1 MGGEGALNSAL
12 ESDPRGTEEQLRTL
26 TELYGKDKLAEMKP
40 TELYKLYKA
49 HSIGS
54 KS

>member
-1 MGGEGALNSAL
+1 MSGEALINNSI
-12 ESDPRGTEEQLRTL
+12 ESDNHGTEEQLRL
-26 TELYGKDKLAEMKP
+26 LSELYGKDKLAEMKP

-49 HSIGS
+49 HSIGQ